1 MCLDAQSRE
10 NRCTVYGDRSGE
22 VWADGLFALR
32 NLNFGVSASELKF
45 AAYGRGTIYLEDAKM
60 LVHVAP
66 GKRDP
71 SRLRITR
78 TLETLAM
85 KGSSGAIDCGRG
97 EAQSDAVSACSLQA
111 FQEKRAFYFSHYEQG
126 TESFHYKGVAANET
140 GDAYEVDYSSVG
152 VANRVELPKGW
163 QPLDD
168 NRTEVIPCHRPVT
181 FHRTYGGWLV
191 CRSFRME

>member
-97 EAQSDAVSACSLQA
+97 EAQSTLFLLAAFKHSKRNGHSISA
-111 FQEKRAFYFSHYEQG
+111 
-126 TESFHYKGVAANET
+126 TT
-140 GDAYEVDYSSVG
+140 
-152 VANRVELPKGW
+152 NRVPNRSITREWLQTRQATLMKWITAALGSRIELSYQKDG
-163 QPLDD
+163 
-168 NRTEVIPCHRPVT
+168 NRSMITVQK
-181 FHRTYGGWLV
+181 
-191 CRSFRME
+191 